1 MRVALISDIHGNL
14 AALDA
19 TLDVLQRESLDMIV
33 CLGDV
38 AATGPEPCA
47 VLNRLRELACPT
59 VMGNADAE
67 LLAAP
72 RDLEDLDDD
81 SRKITE
87 ISAWAAAQFNEDD
100 RNFLC
105 AFQPTL
111 TIDLGPAGLLLCCH
125 GSPRSYDDIIR
136 SSTPDEEL
144 DFLLANADAPII
156 AGGHTHTRML
166 RHWRGREVINPGSVG
181 LSYDHRPDGS
191 VRVPAWAEFAI
202 LSADGRAVSVDF
214 RRVPYDLAATVR
226 AMTERG
232 MPHAEWWAA
241 DWVMGDG

>member
-19 TLDVLQRESLDMIV
+19 TLEALQGESIDMVV

-47 VLNRLRELACPT
+47 VLDRLRGLACPT

-72 RDLEDLDDD
+72 RDPGNLDED
-81 SRKITE
+81 SRKIAD
-87 ISAWAAAQFNEDD
+87 ISAWAAAQFDDDD
-100 RNFLC
+100 RTFLC

-111 TIDLGPAGLLLCCH
+111 TIDLGSAGLLLCCH
-125 GSPRSYDDIIR
+125 GSPRSYDDVIR
-136 SSTPDEEL
+136 ASTPDEEL
-144 DFLLANADAPII
+144 DFLLANTDAQII

-166 RHWRGREVINPGSVG
+166 RHWRSHEVINPGSVG
-181 LSYDHRPDGS
+181 LAYDHRPDGT
-191 VRVPAWAEFAI
+191 VRVPPWAEFAI
-202 LSADGRAVSVDF
+202 LSADAHAVSIAF
-214 RRVPYDLAATVR
+214 RRVPYDITATVR
-226 AMTERG
+226 AMTENG

>member
-1 MRVALISDIHGNL
+1 MRIGLISDIHGNL

-19 TLDVLQRESLDMIV
+19 TLEALQSETIDMFV

-47 VLNRLRELACPT
+47 VLDRLRGLACPT

-67 LLAAP
+67 LLAEP
-72 RDLEDLDDD
+72 RNLDDLDDD
-81 SRKITE
+81 SRKIAE
-87 ISAWAAAQFNEDD
+87 ISDWAAAQFDDDD
-100 RNFLC
+100 RELLC

-111 TIDLGPAGLLLCCH
+111 TIDLGGAGLLLCCH

-136 SSTPDEEL
+136 ASTPDEEL
-144 DFLLANADAPII
+144 DFLLASADAQVI

-181 LSYDHRPDGS
+181 LAYDHRPDGV
-191 VRVPAWAEFAI
+191 VRVPPWAEFAI
-202 LSADGRAVSVDF
+202 LTAGTNAVSIDF
-214 RRVPYDLAATVR
+214 RRVSYDVASTVR

-232 MPHAEWWAA
+232 MPHAAWWAA
-241 DWVMGDG
+241 DWALGDG